1 MQYIYKGTSFEK
13 IRACLNTLDT
23 FDYTSYYK
31 LSKLH
36 TKLLDV
42 IKNLYQQEIPCPN
55 SLQLE
60 LQKVEALVLKYQSLA
75 PYNYYQDAWFV
86 KICKE
91 SMDSE
96 TFDKIYD
103 LAKNELQLYA
113 NKNNIDNKKLC
124 FTLPK
129 TDKDCLHLKKSN
141 KLYKSKYKYCLKNT
155 KLLLDLQLLQQG
167 DNFELFGKVLTDS
180 SEAKQKIKELNE
192 KIEYQQKLH
201 INFWLYHLILRLYPK
216 LSEEYLEQ
224 AKEAYLNI
232 LKDFRVEENVY
243 DE

>member
-42 IKNLYQQEIPCPN
+42 IKNLYQQEIPRPN
-55 SLQLE
+55 YLDGSE
-60 LQKVEALVLKYQSLA
+60 GYDVLAQIQEDIANLKENKMDKY
-75 PYNYYQDAWFV
+75 YEY
-86 KICKE
+86 
-91 SMDSE
+91 DSE
-96 TFDKIYD
+96 TG
-103 LAKNELQLYA
+103 ELQLYA

-167 DNFELFGKVLTDS
+167 DNFELFGKVLTAS

-192 KIEYQQKLH
+192 KIEYQ
-201 INFWLYHLILRLYPK
+201 ILCMWP
-216 LSEEYLEQ
+216 
-224 AKEAYLNI
+224 
-232 LKDFRVEENVY
+232 
-243 DE
+243 

>member
-1 MQYIYKGTSFEK
+1 
-13 IRACLNTLDT
+13 
-23 FDYTSYYK
+23 
-31 LSKLH
+31 
-36 TKLLDV
+36 
-42 IKNLYQQEIPCPN
+42 
-55 SLQLE
+55 
-60 LQKVEALVLKYQSLA
+60 
-75 PYNYYQDAWFV
+75 
-86 KICKE
+86 
-91 SMDSE
+91 
-96 TFDKIYD
+96 
-103 LAKNELQLYA
+103 
-113 NKNNIDNKKLC
+113 
-124 FTLPK
+124 
-129 TDKDCLHLKKSN
+129 
-141 KLYKSKYKYCLKNT
+141 
-155 KLLLDLQLLQQG
+155 LDLQLLQQG